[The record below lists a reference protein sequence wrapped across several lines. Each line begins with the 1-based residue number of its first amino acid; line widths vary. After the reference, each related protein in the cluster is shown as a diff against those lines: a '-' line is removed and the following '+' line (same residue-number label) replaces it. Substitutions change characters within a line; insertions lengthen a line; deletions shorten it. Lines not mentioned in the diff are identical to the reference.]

1 MGRILEWQLWLF
13 EFSWFQ
19 VLPDPIPVHSKS
31 VPVQVPFWVHLL
43 PVEPVATDPSL
54 QEKLHSVP
62 YNISVVLVL
71 HPKNTPW
78 VGNNNIGQVTT
89 KQNKKIHYDAF
100 FISLRGGDVV
110 VFRRPGKFV
119 QKRFLWRIRKD
130 IKLRFEPFFWLDF
143 LVLICEG

>member
-1 MGRILEWQLWLF
+1 M
-13 EFSWFQ
+13 
-19 VLPDPIPVHSKS
+19 
-31 VPVQVPFWVHLL
+31 
-43 PVEPVATDPSL
+43 
-54 QEKLHSVP
+54 P

-78 VGNNNIGQVTT
+78 VGNDNIGQVTT

-119 QKRFLWRIRKD
+119 QKSIMWRIRKD
-130 IKLRFEPFFWLDF
+130 IKLSFEPFLAGFF
-143 LVLICEG
+143 SSVLRGISSMLCKLTKSRLRAGP